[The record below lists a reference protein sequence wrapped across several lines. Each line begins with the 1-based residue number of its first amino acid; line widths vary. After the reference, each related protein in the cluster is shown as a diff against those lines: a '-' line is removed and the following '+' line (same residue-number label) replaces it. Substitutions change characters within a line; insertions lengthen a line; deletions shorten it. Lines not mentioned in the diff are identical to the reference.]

1 MSYPLIISE
10 LVGGTSG
17 GYSVWELR
25 IVECQTP
32 CGPFNL
38 ISNTVFLSGHVVS
51 TPTGTLFPNLSL
63 PPQLFFTAVG
73 IEPRAVFMKG
83 ECFINELHPPP
94 LLNFFI
100 LKQGLG
106 TVLRLTL
113 NMQPSCFGLRSGGIT
128 FQILLLSYTT
138 HHSTSLQIS
147 LPKLH
152 SVSSIAPLLHPHFC
166 LKSSL

>member
-17 GYSVWELR
+17 GNSVWELR

-63 PPQLFFTAVG
+63 PPQLFFFFNSSRDWTPGCVHERRVFYQWVTSTA
-73 IEPRAVFMKG
+73 PFK
-83 ECFINELHPPP
+83 
-94 LLNFFI
+94 FFYFETGSWYSAQVD
-100 LKQGLG
+100 LEHATFL
-106 TVLRLTL
+106 LRLQEWWNYFPDPTPFL
-113 NMQPSCFGLRSGGIT
+113 YYPPFYLTPNFSPKASFCF
-128 FQILLLSYTT
+128 
-138 HHSTSLQIS
+138 
-147 LPKLH
+147 
-152 SVSSIAPLLHPHFC
+152 
-166 LKSSL
+166 